1 MPGIRAAEPSV
12 QRALRDLRQ
21 LDVLATAYR
30 HLVITGLDELA
41 RFAQL
46 AERTLADADDAD
58 LFTALHESL
67 AQCHIDAGQ
76 PEAGLD
82 ALAGALTRSDLTPR
96 QRARLR
102 VHASRLHAHAGDDAT
117 AAGAAAEA
125 LAWLGEV
132 EDRETVCLALFTL
145 TGRRAWVGDELGAL
159 ELSQRALAQVE
170 GDPDLIELNQRALLG
185 VGLQLTAL
193 NGWRRP
199 KRFCGGR
206 SGSPNA
212 PAARRGSSRRT
223 AGWPVCSSR
232 PARWDEALTEITLTG
247 AIAWTYMRCQLA
259 GAAAFIALRRAD
271 PGTAHGHLAAAADA
285 DTRKGVIAY
294 PKLARALDHERCGA
308 PRDALAMLLVDDGD
322 LQEIEVLLADAARLA
337 LATGDRSTAREITAR
352 AQALPS
358 QADVPHRVAI
368 AQHCRG
374 LLAADPAVLLHAA
387 DTYEEARRP
396 LPRAQALEAAAALL
410 AEQGDTTAARG
421 PFTAALDIYT
431 ALGAEWDLTR
441 ARARFRPHGMMAKV
455 RRPRRPAHG
464 WEALTPAEAK
474 VAELVAAGRSNPEIA
489 EDLVV
494 SRHTVTTHV
503 ARVLA
508 KLQVRSRVE
517 VARAAAK
524 RAAPVGR

>member
-1 MPGIRAAEPSV
+1 V
-12 QRALRDLRQ
+12 
-21 LDVLATAYR
+21 
-30 HLVITGLDELA
+30 VITGLDELA

-193 NGWRRP
+193 DRVEE
-199 KRFCGGR
+199 
-206 SGSPNA
+206 A
-212 PAARRGSSRRT
+212 EAILRRT
-223 AGWPVCSSR
+223 ERFAERTGSQARLEQAHGWLACLFFETG
-232 PARWDEALTEITLTG
+232 RWDEALTEITLTG